1 MIRRDTP
8 KSNARGDHVR
18 PRRCR
23 LRSKKRESP
32 CFSCGECQ
40 LNKVGDI
47 VKKVIIYTLTKFKCI
62 VYDFP
67 FVNTLIAH
75 IRART
80 TLTATIKLVNKVKSA
95 IVSSTAVQGVI
106 KLKQKIGAAISSE
119 AIVSATMK
127 LKTKIA
133 ANIEAINNLSAT
145 LKLRIKISA
154 LVTSKTTLSADL
166 KMYKLNTLG
175 FFDPKTFADTDN
187 MTLGEMDG
195 IFLG

>member
-1 MIRRDTP
+1 M
-8 KSNARGDHVR
+8 
-18 PRRCR
+18 
-23 LRSKKRESP
+23 
-32 CFSCGECQ
+32 
-40 LNKVGDI
+40 

-80 TLTATIKLVNKVKSA
+80 TLTATIKLVSKVKSA
-95 IVSSTAVQGVI
+95 IVIVSSTAVQGVI

-187 MTLGEMDG
+187 MTIEEMDG
-195 IFLG
+195 VFLG